1 MESVE
6 NQVLREGM
14 IAIRWV
20 LRGEMGQKE
29 GTRVT
34 FADRL
39 HFVLKGHL
47 AERLKGRLALA
58 ERIADAMHNVSDST
72 GIGRQASAEGIVD
85 LLRDEPDLSFLLQR
99 SRGWAEQI
107 MLEAEEAK
115 LAEVMKDLDPDT
127 PMF

>member
-39 HFVLKGHL
+39 HFVLNPHSPSKSL
-47 AERLKGRLALA
+47 
-58 ERIADAMHNVSDST
+58 IS
-72 GIGRQASAEGIVD
+72 
-85 LLRDEPDLSFLLQR
+85 LS
-99 SRGWAEQI
+99 
-107 MLEAEEAK
+107 
-115 LAEVMKDLDPDT
+115 
-127 PMF
+127 